1 MNAIAGTPGAGKALV
16 VGASGFLGSHV
27 TRKLV
32 AAGRDVRIL
41 VRPSSNTR
49 MTDDLPVERCTGDL
63 LDPASIRAA
72 YDGVATVFHCAVET
86 RAWLR
91 DPAPLYRLNIDGL
104 VHSMEAALAAGA
116 GRFVMT
122 STIAT
127 IGRNRSGVATEADVL
142 HGVDRAPH
150 YIRARHA
157 AEQKFFQYCRDRGL
171 PGIACCVANTYGP
184 GDIAPTP
191 HGKILI
197 LAAAGRMPTYLDSIV
212 ASVGIEDAAD
222 ALLLAETHGRIGERY
237 VISERGLH
245 QREMYRIAAEA
256 GGTVPRAVR
265 RMPLWVAYLI
275 GWLAQNWAWVRGRE
289 SQLCVESV
297 TLSHCIDDMDAA
309 KARRELGWQPRP
321 VEESI
326 RAAVAFYR
334 SVPEL
339 AAPAASSSARI

>member
-1 MNAIAGTPGAGKALV
+1 MGVGKALV

-49 MTDDLPVERCTGDL
+49 MTDDLPVERFTGDL
-63 LDPASIRAA
+63 LDPDSLGAA
-72 YDGVATVFHCAVET
+72 FDGVTTVFHCAVET

-104 VHSMEAALAAGA
+104 VHSMQAALAAGV
-116 GRFVMT
+116 GCFVMT

-127 IGRNRSGVATEADVL
+127 IGRNRTGIATELDVL
-142 HGVDRAPH
+142 QKVEKAPH

-157 AEQKFFQYCRDRGL
+157 AEQKFFEFCRDRGL

-191 HGKILI
+191 HGKILM
-197 LAAAGRMPTYLDSIV
+197 LAAAGRMPTYLDSVV
-212 ASVGIEDAAD
+212 ASVGIEDAAE
-222 ALLLAETHGRIGERY
+222 ALLLAEARGHVGERY
-237 VISERGLH
+237 IISERGLH

-256 GGTVPRAVR
+256 GGAVPGRCV
-265 RMPLWVAYLI
+265 RMPLWVAYVL
-275 GWLAQNWAWVRGRE
+275 GWIAQSWAWARGRE
-289 SQLCVESV
+289 SQLCVQSV
-297 TLSHCIDDMDAA
+297 TLSHCIDDMDAT
-309 KARRELGWQPRP
+309 KARRDLSWRPRP
-321 VEESI
+321 VEEAI
-326 RAAVAFYR
+326 RAAITFYQSVAAEAVPTGR
-334 SVPEL
+334 S
-339 AAPAASSSARI
+339 